1 MLDISVLRIVQQ
13 GGFTNEIVA
22 AGGFLEVGEVQVKGD
37 VRMGHAYLQQITK
50 RQLRITFFKASEK
63 QIVGAQSDFP
73 NALLLAGR
81 ACSKERSEILD
92 LLPAFISTANG
103 KIVQTKT

>member
-22 AGGFLEVGEVQVKGD
+22 AGGFLEVCEVQVKGD
-37 VRMGHAYLQQITK
+37 VRMGDAHLQQSTK
-50 RQLRITFFKASEK
+50 RQLRITFFQASEK
-63 QIVGAQSDFP
+63 NIASAQSDFP
-73 NALLLAGR
+73 NALLLACR
-81 ACSKERSEILD
+81 ACSKESSKIFD
-92 LLPAFISTANG
+92 LLPSFRANG